1 MQQIGKKQGN
11 VILLILILVAVIAA
25 VLLLL
30 FKSGKLDGLLG
41 VQKTSP
47 AFTQQPK
54 ADELSKGDEVADIE
68 KDLNST
74 NLSET
79 DKVLGEID
87 VALTT
92 P

>member
-1 MQQIGKKQGN
+1 VQQNSKQGN
-11 VILLILILVAVIAA
+11 IILLLLILIAVVAV
-25 VLLLL
+25 VLLFL
-30 FKSGKLDGLLG
+30 FKSGKLDSLLNK
-41 VQKTSP
+41 QKAPSVS
-47 AFTQQPK
+47 TQSSK
-54 ADELSKGDEVADIE
+54 ADELGKGDEIGDIE